1 MALNLIE
8 WGFHLPGSV
17 FYYEVPGALQGWCFQ
32 TLVGVSQTSVIT
44 EKEDLPLIM
53 RPRIWTRLTVN
64 TVQLGCLGEGVIN
77 WVLKVRFS
85 LSALYMLFSQGQMHF
100 DEEQA
105 QRNIEEAAKKRES
118 SFTQKCWEINGLFSL
133 ENLN

>member
-1 MALNLIE
+1 
-8 WGFHLPGSV
+8 
-17 FYYEVPGALQGWCFQ
+17 
-32 TLVGVSQTSVIT
+32 
-44 EKEDLPLIM
+44 M